1 VPTSPPTVRNI
12 WTRIFVGFLAFQ
24 VVLVALGVLLATT
37 GRDLAPDATNRIDA
51 MRQVFQSICAL
62 GVVAMIAFTRSKLH
76 PENAKSPQELIRATV
91 LALAIG
97 ELTVLFALVGLAKNH
112 LDQFLIAAGLVFLA
126 DIIMVRP
133 SGSKI
138 LNSPIQR
145 K

>member
-1 VPTSPPTVRNI
+1 MLTVRQM
-12 WTRIFVGFLAFQ
+12 WSRIFIGFLAFQ
-24 VVLVALGVLLATT
+24 IVLVGLAFLAANTGTVLSE
-37 GRDLAPDATNRIDA
+37 DANKRIDA

-62 GVVAMIAFTRSKLH
+62 GVVTMIAFTRSKLH
-76 PENAKSPQELIRATV
+76 PDNAKSPQDLIRATV

-126 DIIMVRP
+126 DFIMVRP
-133 SGSKI
+133 AGSKI
-138 LNSPIQR
+138 LSSPAPR